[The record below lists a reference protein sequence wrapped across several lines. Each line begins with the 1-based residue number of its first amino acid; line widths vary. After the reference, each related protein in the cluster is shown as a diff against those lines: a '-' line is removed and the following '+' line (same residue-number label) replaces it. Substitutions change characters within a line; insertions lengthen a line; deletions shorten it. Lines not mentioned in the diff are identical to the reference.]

1 MNHVRIT
8 TKAYGAGGTVEI
20 DGTDVANSVR
30 SLRLTAGVNEVTEL
44 TLDVHPRKA
53 AEFDG
58 DAFVR
63 LQPEFED
70 FLTTLGWTPPRR
82 P

>member
-8 TKAYGAGGTVEI
+8 TTAHGGGTVEV

-30 SLRLTAGVNEVTEL
+30 SLRLSAGVGELTEL
-44 TLDVHPRKA
+44 TLDVLPREV
-53 AEFDG
+53 AEFEG

-63 LQPEFED
+63 LDSGFEH
-70 FLTTLGWTPPRR
+70 FLTQLGWTPPRR